1 MILET
6 LNHPACNT
14 LPGRTVRGILPA
26 DLLESRAVAETHQ
39 THDPGRGWAMDHN
52 TKDEDLACLL
62 DVCGVYIVYIDTY
75 CICI

>member
-1 MILET
+1 
-6 LNHPACNT
+6 
-14 LPGRTVRGILPA
+14 
-26 DLLESRAVAETHQ
+26 VAETHQ